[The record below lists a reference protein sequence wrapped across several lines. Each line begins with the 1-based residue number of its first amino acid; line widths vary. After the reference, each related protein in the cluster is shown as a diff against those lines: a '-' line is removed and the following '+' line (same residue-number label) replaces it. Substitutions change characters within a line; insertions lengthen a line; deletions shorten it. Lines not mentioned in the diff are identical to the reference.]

1 MTSFK
6 PSMFDKLFDQ
16 LGSRI
21 RTARLPDERKLYPH
35 LFNHSAEPELTVGT
49 IVFRALVK
57 TTMIVL
63 LSWFAMEQFAY
74 ELQHTLFIPPALAAL
89 SLIYFVAVLPAYH
102 QYQRFYRDSK
112 RLVGDTLCA
121 KCRHFD
127 STGII
132 CTLYDEHISRTY
144 TPCGGDAWEAK
155 QPFDNE

>member
-1 MTSFK
+1 M
-6 PSMFDKLFDQ
+6 MDKLDKFLEQ
-16 LGSRI
+16 LGTRI
-21 RTARLPDERKLYPH
+21 RTARLPDERKMYPH
-35 LFNHSAEPELTVGT
+35 LFRSTAEPELTVGT

-57 TTMIVL
+57 VTIIVL
-63 LSWFAMEQFAY
+63 LSWLVMEQFS
-74 ELQHTLFIPPALAAL
+74 LWLHRHLFLPPAMAAL
-89 SLIYFVAVLPAYH
+89 ALIYFIAVLPAYQ

-132 CTLYDEHISRTY
+132 CTLYDEHISRFH

-155 QPFDNE
+155 RPFEDE